1 MRWLFFFVGGVLM
14 MLSMQQLAGLFIAI
28 GGFGSF
34 FYSAYMSEEHEQHK
48 KY

>member
-14 MLSMQQLAGLFIAI
+14 MLSMPQMAGLFIAI

-34 FYSAYMSEEHEQHK
+34 VRHMAEEREQYK